1 MNTSRSNKA
10 GGLGGAVAVVLLWV
24 ASTYGHITPPPE
36 VAADESA
43 DLKALAARVPAGH

>member
-24 ASTYGHITPPPE
+24 GSTYGHITPPPE
-36 VAADESA
+36 VAAAVTAIVTFVVSA
-43 DLKALAARVPAGH
+43 VTKD